1 MNANRLKYIL
11 IILFPRE
18 FGNLELSPS
27 QKPVTENFVQLS
39 KYSRGYFFFFFLGRI
54 DIFLMSEVRRSHK
67 LPLGPV

>member
-27 QKPVTENFVQLS
+27 QKPITENLFSFQNILVVT
-39 KYSRGYFFFFFLGRI
+39 FFFLGRI
-54 DIFLMSEVRRSHK
+54 DIFLMSEVRRSRK

>member
-39 KYSRGYFFFFFLGRI
+39 KYSPGYFFFFLGRI
-54 DIFLMSEVRRSHK
+54 DIFLMSEVRRSRK